1 MGQGA
6 ALALTLAVELPVAA
20 AFLRRCRDGR
30 IVAWP
35 RLLAVVALAS
45 LLTHPLAWRAAL
57 ALSPGA
63 YAVGAVLIEVAVV
76 AAEGALLRVLLPAGW
91 RTAFV
96 AALLANTASFGA
108 GLLVWRASA

>member
-20 AFLRRCRDGR
+20 AFLWRRREGR
-30 IVAWP
+30 IVDLP

-45 LLTHPLAWRAAL
+45 LLTHPFAWRAAL

-76 AAEGALLRVLLPAGW
+76 AVEGALLRVLLPVGW
-91 RTAFV
+91 RTALA
-96 AALLANTASFGA
+96 AALLANAASFGA
-108 GLLVWRASA
+108 GLLVWRTSA